1 MTMPRALK
9 HWICR
14 LMVGVILFAQMSVA
28 AYACPS
34 NMTSG
39 NAPADAM
46 TRTDA
51 MVDCDQM
58 GGQIGKGVDEGMG
71 RHLDQANPGL
81 CAEHCHPTQQS
92 DQTQVPTVPVMLM
105 IALYAVTQMV
115 GASAP
120 DGLMPT
126 ADSRLQ
132 AAPPPLS
139 ILHCC
144 FRI

>member
-34 NMTSG
+34 NMVSG
-39 NAPADAM
+39 NATADAI
-46 TRTDA
+46 TA
-51 MVDCDQM
+51 MGAMIDCEQM
-58 GGQIGKGVDEGMG
+58 DEGMG

-92 DQTQVPTVPVMLM
+92 DHTQVPTVPAAML
-105 IALYAVTQMV
+105 IALYTVALTVD
-115 GASAP
+115 ASRP
-120 DGLMPT
+120 DGLAPT
-126 ADSRLQ
+126 ADSRLH

>member
-34 NMTSG
+34 NMVSG
-39 NAPADAM
+39 NATADAITAM
-46 TRTDA
+46 GA
-51 MVDCDQM
+51 MVDCEQM
-58 GGQIGKGVDEGMG
+58 GEGMG

-92 DQTQVPTVPVMLM
+92 DHTQVPTVPAALL
-105 IALYAVTQMV
+105 IALYTVALTVDAP
-115 GASAP
+115 GP
-120 DGLMPT
+120 DGLAPT
-126 ADSRLQ
+126 ADSRLHT
-132 AAPPPLS
+132 APPPLS
-139 ILHCC
+139 IWHCC